1 MVRPSLRTPAVGPD
15 GLLAAL
21 SSGAVPHPKRLL
33 ACAVALA
40 LALVLGACGQSG
52 SARPDAA
59 ATLEL
64 DFQPNAVHAGIY
76 TALARDYT
84 GAEGVDL
91 SVRAPG
97 ASTDSV
103 KLLTT
108 GRAQFAILDIHDLAL
123 ARQRG
128 RDVVGVMALVQRP
141 LSAVLADPGV
151 GRPRDLAGR
160 RVGVSGRRSDA
171 AILAA
176 IVRHDGGAVR
186 RIRETRVRAAL
197 PALLA
202 GRVAASVGFWSSD
215 GAELLARRP
224 DAHVFRADDY
234 GAPAYP
240 ELVLCVTRETLQDR
254 RAVVRATVAALRRG
268 YTEAL
273 NDPESAVGAVV
284 DRTPGLDRAA
294 VQAAFDAVSPAFVEG
309 VTRFGEL
316 DPARLRVWAR
326 WEARERIVRRPP
338 DVALAFAPGF

>member
-1 MVRPSLRTPAVGPD
+1 VPGRRVRPVAPRAGMLARSMIRRRAAPA
-15 GLLAAL
+15 LACLIAAAL
-21 SSGAVPHPKRLL
+21 GA
-33 ACAVALA
+33 A
-40 LALVLGACGQSG
+40 GCGRAG
-52 SARPDAA
+52 EDRPNAA
-59 ATLEL
+59 ATLVL
-64 DFQPNAVHAGIY
+64 DGRPSAIDAGIEL
-76 TALARDYT
+76 ALQRDFD
-84 GAEGVDL
+84 GAEGVTL
-91 SVRAPG
+91 RVRAPSSAG
-97 ASTDSV
+97 DGLRR
-103 KLLTT
+103 LLDD
-108 GRAQFAILDIHDLAL
+108 RARFAILDIHDLAL

-128 RDVVGVMALVQRP
+128 RDIVGVMALVQRP

-197 PALLA
+197 PALLT

-224 DAHVFRADDY
+224 GAHVFRADDY